1 MQRRQL
7 LSGFSVFSLGAILP
21 VTAAEVRPRL
31 LEFWASWC
39 GICRTMEPTV
49 EALQER
55 WGKQV
60 EIQIVDVD
68 DPKNAALVR
77 QYKIFG
83 TATFVLLDGTGKEVF
98 RNSGQIPRSVF
109 ESEFKKV
116 LST

>member
-21 VTAAEVRPRL
+21 VTAAEARPRL

-49 EALQER
+49 AALKER

-68 DPKNAALVR
+68 DPKKCCPGPPV
-77 QYKIFG
+77 QDFW
-83 TATFVLLDGTGKEVF
+83 DGYFCLAGWD
-98 RNSGQIPRSVF
+98 G
-109 ESEFKKV
+109 
-116 LST
+116 